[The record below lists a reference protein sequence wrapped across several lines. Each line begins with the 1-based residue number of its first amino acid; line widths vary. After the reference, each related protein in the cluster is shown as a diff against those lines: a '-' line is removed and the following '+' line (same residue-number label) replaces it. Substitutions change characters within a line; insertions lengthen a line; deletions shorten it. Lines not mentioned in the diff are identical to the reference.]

1 MTDHGYY
8 EELITAGLDG
18 ELSENQARELRA
30 HLETCE
36 RCRNFRAAMEAVYGL
51 TDRDLPEP
59 PARVKENV
67 MAAVRAAA
75 PEKKKGKIIAF
86 PLRSLAV
93 AAAAAVVL
101 WAGVRVFSPKGSSG
115 SAAAPMMAAA
125 SVTADAGPAEEAGEM
140 RTAGSGETVY
150 DSVNGFMAAAPAAPP
165 APEAAEEAAAPVPR
179 ADEYR
184 AAADYVI
191 CAAGE
196 ELLTAA
202 EDALPEGLLTPDRP
216 FPPPNREPDYTVQLA
231 APEGQERTWLL
242 WEEDGT
248 ILVQTPEGDA
258 GWTVSADVFQEFLSK

>member
-18 ELSENQARELRA
+18 ELSEDQARELRA

-36 RCRNFRAAMEAVYGL
+36 RCRNFRAAMEAVHGL

-59 PARVKENV
+59 PARVKKNV

-75 PEKKKGKIIAF
+75 PEKKKGKIIDF

-115 SAAAPMMAAA
+115 SAAAPMMAAS
-125 SVTADAGPAEEAGEM
+125 SVATDAGPAEEAGEM
-140 RTAGSGETVY
+140 RTAGSGETAY
-150 DSVNGFMAAAPAAPP
+150 DSVNGFMAAPAAPP
-165 APEAAEEAAAPVPR
+165 APEAAEEEMALAPRP
-179 ADEYR
+179 DEYR
-184 AAADYVI
+184 VAADYVI

-202 EDALPEGLLTPDRP
+202 EDVLPEGLLTPDRP
-216 FPPPNREPDYTVQLA
+216 FPPPNREPDYTVRLA

-248 ILVQTPEGDA
+248 ILVQTPEGDT
-258 GWTVSADVFQEFLSK
+258 GWTVSADVLQEFLSQ